1 MVANGETDRLVGGK
15 KEELVEEGNKDS
27 LFEKI
32 PPDAKI
38 GISMQGLTKVFG
50 GCVAVLLRPCPLT
63 LSFPKSGV
71 FFIID
76 VKAELSAEIRWL
88 DNSSR
93 GQRQHGHQGGR
104 HHSSA
109 GSQRCWQDHHHV
121 FAHWCLCLLPLIV
134 IAKGARNTH
143 VCAA

>member
-63 LSFPKSGV
+63 LFLFPSLACFSLLTLRLNFPQKFEGSTTPAVNNVSMDIKEGG
-71 FFIID
+71 ITALLGHNGAG
-76 VKAELSAEIRWL
+76 KTTTMSLLTGASACY
-88 DNSSR
+88 
-93 GQRQHGHQGGR
+93 H
-104 HHSSA
+104 
-109 GSQRCWQDHHHV
+109 
-121 FAHWCLCLLPLIV
+121 
-134 IAKGARNTH
+134 
-143 VCAA
+143 